1 MDEGE
6 EAEEEEKAEPSLNS
20 IAHLILIDL
29 IGLSNFHIQ
38 FSLQVRTLYVS
49 FSQECSK
56 F

>member
-38 FSLQVRTLYVS
+38 FSLQARTLYVS